1 MDELLDVL
9 KELHPEVDFE
19 VAEDLVTDGVLTSLD
34 IIAIIAE
41 LNASF
46 DVEVPA
52 EEIVPEN
59 FSSAAAIWAMVERLR
74 DEG

>member
-9 KELHPEVDFE
+9 KELHPEIDFE

-34 IIAIIAE
+34 IIALIAE
-41 LNASF
+41 INAAF

-59 FSSAAAIWAMVERLR
+59 FSSAGTIWAMVERLR

>member
-59 FSSAAAIWAMVERLR
+59 FSSAASIWAMVERLR

>member
-1 MDELLDVL
+1 MDELLNVL

-19 VAEDLVTDGVLTSLD
+19 TAEDLVTGGVLTSLD
-34 IIAIIAE
+34 IIALIAE
-41 LNASF
+41 INAAF

-59 FSSAAAIWAMVERLR
+59 FSSAKSIWAMVERLQ

>member
-41 LNASF
+41 LNAAF

-59 FSSAAAIWAMVERLR
+59 FSSASAIWAMVERLR